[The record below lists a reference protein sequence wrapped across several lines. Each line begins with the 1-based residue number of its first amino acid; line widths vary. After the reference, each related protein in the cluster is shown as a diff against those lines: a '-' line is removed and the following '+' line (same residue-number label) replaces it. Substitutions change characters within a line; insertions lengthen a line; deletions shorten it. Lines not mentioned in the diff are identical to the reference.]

1 MTPAAELQNAF
12 FAGNLEKKQKKGSG
26 NFEEFVVLLVTSR
39 SEP

>member
-1 MTPAAELQNAF
+1 MTAAAELQNAF

-26 NFEEFVVLLVTSR
+26 NFEEFVLLVTSR